1 MSWADEIGR
10 GHKGIEGV
18 IVDQVKFWLIFG
30 LLKYKLNCCLYTCSP
45 WQSPGVQEQWNT
57 ERLYIIKGNDPV
69 AVLNSGQSCC
79 TLGVGVIGPLLFC
92 MSVYTEEC
100 TGSVMK
106 TEYRKAMG
114 NYSEL
119 GRCMSVSYS
128 DRGYRTPVGVVG
140 LQYQSCLNSIIP

>member
-30 LLKYKLNCCLYTCSP
+30 LLKYKLNCSLYTCSP
-45 WQSPGVQEQWNT
+45 WQSPGVYEQRST
-57 ERLYIIKGNDPV
+57 ESLYIIKGNDPV
-69 AVLNSGQSCC
+69 AVLNSVC

-92 MSVYTEEC
+92 MSVYTKEC
-100 TGSVMK
+100 TGGVMK
-106 TEYRKAMG
+106 TEYHKAMG

-119 GRCMSVSYS
+119 GRYMSVSYS
-128 DRGYRTPVGVVG
+128 DRGYQTPVGVVG
-140 LQYQSCLNSIIP
+140 FQYQSCLNSIIP